1 MNSQGLYIAA
11 MAAIAVAAFGLVFG
25 ITGTTE
31 GRRKAGLRILQFGMG
46 IGGFTLIGGAILGG
60 DGEDAVY
67 GLLLLLFGTGVT
79 AIGRAKAQR
88 TE

>member
-1 MNSQGLYIAA
+1 MNSQVLYVATMVGIV
-11 MAAIAVAAFGLVFG
+11 VAAFGLVFG
-25 ITGTTE
+25 ITGKTE
-31 GRRKAGLRILQFGMG
+31 GRRLAGLRILQVGMG
-46 IGGFTLIGGAILGG
+46 IGGLALIGGAFLGG

-79 AIGRAKAQR
+79 AIGRAKAPR